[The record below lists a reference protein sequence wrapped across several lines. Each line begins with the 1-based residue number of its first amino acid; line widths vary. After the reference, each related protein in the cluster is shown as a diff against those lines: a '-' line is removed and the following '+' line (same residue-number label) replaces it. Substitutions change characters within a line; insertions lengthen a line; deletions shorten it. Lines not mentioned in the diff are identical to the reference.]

1 MSFYLY
7 NNVSKVSLAA
17 AIASAGALGP
27 FSSDPPG
34 ELDVLWHDGYPLS
47 MDGAQVGI
55 LEEPDEVGLGCL
67 LESHDGVALETK
79 VGFEV
84 LDGRL
89 PSRDAGRAAS

>member
-7 NNVSKVSLAA
+7 NVSKVSLAA

-67 LESHDGVALETK
+67 LESHDGGALETK
-79 VGFEV
+79 IGFEV
-84 LDGRL
+84 LDGRF